1 MGDGPMTPALHADA
15 QIAFA
20 LWVGVSVTVAALL
33 LMAAVLVLRQLA
45 QRRERQHQRAAA
57 FWRGV
62 LVDARQAPP
71 PKVPPLTMRDVSGFV
86 DAWNELHD
94 MPGQADDPGMRA
106 VAERAGAAPKLER
119 LLARGSFHDRVMA
132 IIAIGYLRSASSFER
147 LAALIDDA
155 SPIIS
160 ISAARALMR
169 IDPQRAVQQV
179 VPQIVARHDWV
190 DGGVAQLLSKAE
202 PDIVKDPLR
211 SAALRANDE
220 VASRL
225 VRFLADVS
233 PEAAAEVIREVL
245 SEPHDEHLLSTCL
258 QVMTDPADLDKVR
271 PLLAHPRWHV
281 RMHAASALGR
291 LGQRHDVEILL
302 PLLADPQWW
311 VRYRTAQAIAHLLG
325 GDEAMLGQ
333 LREAQ
338 QDRFARD
345 ILTQVIAEQTLEI
358 AA

>member
-1 MGDGPMTPALHADA
+1 MHLFDLLYSSDPRVVF
-15 QIAFA
+15 AF
-20 LWVGVSVTVAALL
+20 WVGLSMSLASLVLFLV
-33 LMAAVLVLRQLA
+33 VLVLRKLS
-45 QRRERQHQRAAA
+45 QRRERQH
-57 FWRGV
+57 
-62 LVDARQAPP
+62 RQALARWQQILTEAMHNG
-71 PKVPPLTMRDVSGFV
+71 VPPHLPSLPVQDMTGFME
-86 DAWNELHD
+86 AWNALHALPEGKD
-94 MPGQADDPGMRA
+94 NPGMHQ
-106 VAERAGAAPKLER
+106 VAWAIGLAPKLEKIA
-119 LLARGSFHDRVMA
+119 LRGHFHDRVMA
-132 IIAIGYLRSASSFER
+132 IIALGHLRSVSSFSR
-147 LAALIDDA
+147 LEPLLADP

-160 ISAARALMR
+160 ISAAHALMR
-169 IDPQRAVQQV
+169 IDPIRAVQRV

-190 DGGVAQLLSKAE
+190 DGGVAQLLSEAE

-211 SAALRANDE
+211 SAALRTNDE
-220 VASRL
+220 IASRL

-233 PEAAAEVIREVL
+233 PEAATEVIRAVL
-245 SEPHDEHLLSTCL
+245 SEPHDEHLVSTCL

-325 GDEAMLGQ
+325 GDVAMLSQ
-333 LREAQ
+333 LRDAQ

-345 ILTQVIAEQTLEI
+345 ILTQVIAEQTLE